1 MLDRERLLQ
10 QQQTGWQ
17 VVKPRH
23 EAIAICLSQVSLGS
37 SLTHQNPPMA
47 TARNL
52 DGAAVKVCSSMSL
65 LVWKKVLQ
73 QFQTGY
79 DVVKP
84 RHEGQLPFVC
94 PKCHLA

>member
-1 MLDRERLLQ
+1 MSWGNCHLFVPSV
-10 QQQTGWQ
+10 TY
-17 VVKPRH
+17 
-23 EAIAICLSQVSLGS
+23 GS
-37 SLTHQNPPMA
+37 SGAHQNPPMV

-52 DGAAVKVCSSMSL
+52 DGAEVKVCSSLPL

-84 RHEGQLPFVC
+84 RHDTKLQFVC
-94 PKCHLA
+94 PKCHLGAPVPIRTPLWLWSQLEI